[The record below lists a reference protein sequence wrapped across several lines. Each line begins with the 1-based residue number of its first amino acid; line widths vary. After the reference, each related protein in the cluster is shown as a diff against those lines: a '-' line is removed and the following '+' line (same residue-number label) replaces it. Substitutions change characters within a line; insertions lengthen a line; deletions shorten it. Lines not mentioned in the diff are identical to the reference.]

1 MFAAALTPSE
11 LLGMW
16 ERGEGQRPSRRAL
29 ALLSGMAPDAP
40 VGRRDAA
47 LLELRER
54 LFGDAFAAVTL
65 CPSCGE
71 ELELSFT
78 ANEVRRPFAGASALR
93 IADRDVRLPG
103 SVDLAAAEECG
114 DVDAARELLFARCVG
129 LSRDSLPPGVA
140 DEIVEAMRA
149 ADPQA
154 DVALDVVCPACAG
167 EWREPFDIAAFLWT
181 ELSTSARRVLE
192 DVHALASA
200 YGWSEESILAM
211 SPARRNAYLG
221 MLR

>member
-29 ALLSGMAPDAP
+29 ALLSGMAPDVP

-47 LLELRER
+47 LLDLRER
-54 LFGDAFAAVTL
+54 LFGETFTAVTL
-65 CPSCGE
+65 CPSCDE
-71 ELELSFT
+71 ELELSFS
-78 ANEVRRPFAGASALR
+78 ANEVRRTAADVSTLHIAGC
-93 IADRDVRLPG
+93 DVRLPG
-103 SVDLAAAEECG
+103 TADLAAAEECD

-129 LSRDSLPPGVA
+129 VSPDALPSHTV
-140 DEIVEAMRA
+140 DEIVAAMSA

-154 DVALDVVCPACAG
+154 DVALDVVCPACAS
-167 EWREPFDIAAFLWT
+167 EWREPFDVAAFLWT
-181 ELSTSARRVLE
+181 EVATWARRLLE

-200 YGWSEESILAM
+200 YGWSEESILTM